1 MHARFWLAFLF
12 WAGFAGAPFADA
24 AERQGAFQPSAPAL
38 RIETGMHTAMIN
50 GIDVDAAER
59 FLVTTSDDKTARVWD
74 LKDGKP
80 LQVLRP
86 PQGAGNEGKLY
97 AVAISPDGTTVA
109 VAGWTGRDSGPF
121 SVYLFDRASGTL
133 IRSVSGLPQV
143 VSHLSYSTDG
153 RCCPSDSQAM

>member
-1 MHARFWLAFLF
+1 
-12 WAGFAGAPFADA
+12 
-24 AERQGAFQPSAPAL
+24 
-38 RIETGMHTAMIN
+38 MIN